1 VNDASLAQPGWYPD
15 PAGGPDLRWWD
26 GASWADATHPRPR
39 PIPGV
44 PEAVAVAPLAPPPA
58 PAGVPAAPLWRP
70 VTEDVPPYP
79 DLFDGTTADAPSRPS
94 TSRGAWVAVG
104 VVVGLVGLVA
114 FAGLAVVAL
123 RSTFSDQARL
133 DTGAIEE
140 RISGELTAQTGSPTT
155 VSCPDSIAIAANTTF
170 TCTATTDDGSIAT
183 IVVRQ
188 VDDQGNV
195 RWRVA

>member
-104 VVVGLVGLVA
+104 V
-114 FAGLAVVAL
+114 
-123 RSTFSDQARL
+123 SDQARL